1 MELWKFNDLSEV
13 HHDPWGTPMETWNFT
28 GLFENCCISGEK
40 VTLTKHPWGA
50 KPCAWTCLGTVELGF
65 KSMFNW
71 LQSFVFFFFSF
82 PFLRRQCIA
91 FLHASYFRKF
101 FIVTVRSPCYATLVA
116 RFQPSYF
123 RGLKEGNK
131 WTLKKKKKILKTKI
145 FLVYTICPLQDSET
159 LLIF

>member
-13 HHDPWGTPMETWNFT
+13 YHDPWGTPMETRNFT

-71 LQSFVFFFFSF
+71 LQSFFFFF
-82 PFLRRQCIA
+82 FLSIPQKTMYCLFA
-91 FLHASYFRKF
+91 CFLLQKVLHCHSQVTLLCYTGCKISTFIFQRSKGRKQMN
-101 FIVTVRSPCYATLVA
+101 I
-116 RFQPSYF
+116 
-123 RGLKEGNK
+123 
-131 WTLKKKKKILKTKI
+131 KKKKKILKTKI